1 MSYPKLKEWTKT
13 IDASMNLY
21 QFGRSIY
28 KYTDCGP
35 WIRATLWDGQKIYYE
50 DEEAEK
56 IGPNHRIMAIEVG
69 SIVEGWDG
77 DGVGP
82 IEVTSPKLLFDA
94 VEEVN
99 EACCAI
105 WKEVNEEEQTDD
117 TDMLCAEIACGV
129 SRHLGSRYGYP
140 E

>member
-1 MSYPKLKEWTKT
+1 MTFPKLKEWTKG
-13 IDASMNLY
+13 IDPTMNFAR
-21 QFGRSIY
+21 FGRSIY

-35 WIRATLWDGQKIYYE
+35 WLVAVLWNGREVYYE
-50 DEEAEK
+50 DAEAQK
-56 IGPNHRIMAIEVG
+56 IGPDHRIMAIKVG
-69 SIVEGWDG
+69 SIVEGWDA

-82 IEVTSPKLLFDA
+82 IEVTDPKKLMDA
-94 VEEVN
+94 VEEIN

-129 SRHLGSRYGYP
+129 SRHLGPHYGYP